1 MNKQELIEKLKRHLI
16 VMSEVEGS
24 EYDKGYKYATK
35 QHLAMIV
42 ELDEPEKLVVPQYVA
57 DFYESI
63 KDSFEWSLYSLC
75 IDFHKRELQEDLFDW
90 FKLGVNK
97 PIETLVKMKL
107 YGYEVEKEQLYTV
120 EIPNPN
126 GDGYGVVYLGRNEYN
141 KIELRIWDCYSSIE
155 FADNWKQ
162 FDSAQLTESEIKEDF
177 EWAWPFAKEVE
188 NDSFMGRTNDNIN
201 GTRKDI

>member
-1 MNKQELIEKLKRHLI
+1 MNKQEVIEKIKSLVGLT
-16 VMSEVEGS
+16 V
-24 EYDKGYKYATK
+24 
-35 QHLAMIV
+35 
-42 ELDEPEKLVVPQYVA
+42 LDETINFDSEMISKKKVLNIVKQLDGPEKTVVPQYVA

-63 KDSFEWSLYSLC
+63 KDDFEDGVY
-75 IDFHKRELQEDLFDW
+75 DLFVEFYEDESELSTELYWW
-90 FKLGVNK
+90 FKLDVNK

-107 YGYEVEKEQLYTV
+107 YGYEVEKEKLYTV
-120 EIPNPN
+120 EIPNSN

-177 EWAWPFAKEVE
+177 DWLWQFAKEVGE
-188 NDSFMGRTNDNIN
+188 
-201 GTRKDI
+201 